1 MGYSNGECEKHHF
14 HYLCPHVPEIGSLMV
29 EVDEEE
35 DYGGIHEDG
44 GDGEV
49 QHRQVGRGPHAAE
62 PPPQHAD
69 QHVKGDLDSVK

>member
-1 MGYSNGECEKHHF
+1 
-14 HYLCPHVPEIGSLMV
+14 MV